1 MKALKTV
8 IAVFVVAFS
17 ASAFANQEPESSK
30 TSMDHAVKTY
40 IDAIASGKVKGF
52 AEILDNN
59 VKFTITRGE
68 KIISYSRSEMLSF
81 LKNSENITQNCVTEH
96 ALVEQN
102 ALQAIIKVTMKYD
115 TFLRVNYVTMAQTQK
130 GWKITNVSSA
140 FI

>member
-8 IAVFVVAFS
+8 IAVFLVALS
-17 ASAFANQEPESSK
+17 TSTFANQEPESSK
-30 TSMDHAVKTY
+30 ISMDHAVKTY

-52 AEILDNN
+52 TEILDNN

-81 LKNSENITQNCVTEH
+81 LKNSENITQNCITEH

-115 TFLRVNYVTMAQTQK
+115 TFSRVNYVTMAQTKK